1 MKLIFAYILLPVLS
15 YGQAVDTVDIND
27 LEDRFGVFYKS
38 DKLFTGVGLD
48 YYESGQ
54 KKSEGNFKDGKR
66 EGLWTVW
73 QDNAYGEKRS
83 EGNYKDGQKEG
94 LWTEWDDNVY
104 GQKSEGNYKDGERE
118 GLWTV
123 WEMEGNLKEEGL
135 WTGNYKNGK
144 EEGLWTRWH
153 FNGPKI
159 SEGNYKDGSREGLW
173 TFWYENGQKESEDTY
188 DNGFVASSN
197 YFPFID
203 EEEESRETNN
213 KLETAF
219 WTVFIV
225 ICFGLP
231 ILLLRWLLLR
241 KNKSCFT
248 DLFIVI
254 VAIFLLIELFVFL
267 IAYGLTGWR
276 PNG

>member
-123 WEMEGNLKEEGL
+123 WHSNGNKEGE
-135 WTGNYKNGK
+135 GNYKN
-144 EEGLWTRWH
+144 
-153 FNGPKI
+153 
-159 SEGNYKDGSREGLW
+159 GSREGLW